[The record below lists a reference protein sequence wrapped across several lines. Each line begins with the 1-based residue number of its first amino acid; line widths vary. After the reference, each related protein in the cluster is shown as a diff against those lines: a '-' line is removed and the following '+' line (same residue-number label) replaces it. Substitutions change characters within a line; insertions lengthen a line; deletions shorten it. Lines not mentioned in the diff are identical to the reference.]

1 MKTIRYAA
9 LAIAALAVAAS
20 TSADVRAVELKLAH
34 FVAPTHPY
42 HPVFQ
47 WLAGEVS
54 KETNGALT
62 IRIFPGGELG
72 ANPAEQFNRAVDG
85 IADIAFVIPG
95 YTAAQFP
102 RTLVIEYPGVRND
115 AVAGTDALWNARDA
129 LRDEYRRV
137 KLLSLWTINPAVL
150 FTRDKPI
157 RKLEDLKGLKMRVA
171 SKSGGDMIKAWGG
184 TPVFSPVTEMYNSIQ
199 TGVVDGTIIDAGAAI
214 AFKLTEICN
223 HVTVG
228 MNSTMTSFSLVMNR
242 ASWDKLPAEQKAALD
257 KFTGIAIA
265 RKNNEAW
272 DSLVDRGLKLM
283 GSTPGKQVITL
294 DPAEAAKFNA
304 AAQSVLTA
312 YVAELDSKRLD
323 GTTVLKELM
332 ASKTRQ

>member
-1 MKTIRYAA
+1 MRTIRYAA
-9 LAIAALAVAAS
+9 LSIAALAIAAVPA
-20 TSADVRAVELKLAH
+20 TPVRAVELKLAH

-47 WLAGEVS
+47 WLASEVS

-85 IADIAFVIPG
+85 IADIAFMIPG

-102 RTLVIEYPGVRND
+102 RTLMIEYPGIKND
-115 AVAGTDALWNARDA
+115 ARAATDALWNARGA
-129 LRDEYRRV
+129 LRDEFRRV
-137 KLLSLWTINPAVL
+137 KLLSLWAINPAAI

-157 RKLEDLKGLKMRVA
+157 RKLEDLKGMKIRVA
-171 SKSGGDMIKAWGG
+171 SKSGADVIKAWGA

-199 TGVVDGTIIDAGAAI
+199 TGVVDGTIIDPGAAI

-228 MNSTMTSFSLVMNR
+228 MNSTMTTFALVMNQD
-242 ASWDKLPAEQKAALD
+242 AWTKLPPDQKAALD
-257 KFTGIAIA
+257 KYTGITIA
-265 RKNNEAW
+265 HKKNEAW
-272 DSLVDRGLKLM
+272 DSLVGKGLQLM
-283 GSTPGKQVITL
+283 ASTPGKQVIKL
-294 DPAEAAKFNA
+294 APAEAEKFNVA
-304 AAQSVLTA
+304 SQSALTA
-312 YVAELDSKRLD
+312 YVADLDAKKQD
-323 GTTVLKELM
+323 GKAILSALGGK
-332 ASKTRQ
+332 

>member
-9 LAIAALAVAAS
+9 LSIAALARAAS
-20 TSADVRAVELKLAH
+20 TSVNARATELKLAH

-47 WLAGEVS
+47 WLASEVS

-72 ANPAEQFNRAVDG
+72 ADPAEQFNRAVDG
-85 IADIAFVIPG
+85 IADIAFVLPG
-95 YTAAQFP
+95 YTAARFP
-102 RTLVIEYPGVRND
+102 RTLMIEYPGIKSD

-129 LRDEYRRV
+129 LKDEYSRV

-150 FTRDKPI
+150 FTRDKPV
-157 RKLEDLKGLKMRVA
+157 RKVEDLKGMKIRVA
-171 SKSGGDMIKAWGG
+171 SKSGGDMVKAWGA

-223 HVTVG
+223 YVTVG
-228 MNSTMTSFSLVMNR
+228 MSSTMTSFSLVMNR
-242 ASWDKLPAEQKAALD
+242 DSWSKLPPEQKATLD
-257 KFTGIAIA
+257 KFTGITIA
-265 RKNNEAW
+265 HKNNEAW
-272 DSLVDRGLKLM
+272 DWLVDKGLKLM
-283 GSTPGKQVITL
+283 ASTPGKQMITL
-294 DPAEAAKFNA
+294 DPAEAARFNA
-304 AAQSVLTA
+304 AAHNVLTT
-312 YVAELDSKRLD
+312 YVADLDSRRLD
-323 GTTVLKELM
+323 GTALLKALNG
-332 ASKTRQ
+332 K